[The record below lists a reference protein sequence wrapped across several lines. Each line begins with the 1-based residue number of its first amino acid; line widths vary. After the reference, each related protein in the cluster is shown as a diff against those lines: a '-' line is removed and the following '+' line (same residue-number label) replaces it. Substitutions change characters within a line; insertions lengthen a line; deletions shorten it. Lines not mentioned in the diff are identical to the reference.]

1 MYSALHRNT
10 RVLAVVAVAA
20 CTSAD
25 SATDLQPEGPPMIAQ
40 VRLVEVFSIGEIRGL
55 NRTVF
60 GFGSHPEATPDE
72 AHAVTT
78 AKAAD
83 NRLRIVLDELLR
95 GNNLE
100 EIACRAIVDDD
111 AYDRV
116 PLGATPDDVARCA
129 VAQDL
134 LPSSCPGGNVRSMC
148 VCRLNAGCPT
158 GINGAVVPMGLP
170 VGVLDLDQDGAADNS
185 HFIAGAATLS
195 CGGIDVAL
203 DLDRSYWTPSG
214 NQQRPAQGGFDALGP
229 AVVVVPAVPLPT
241 NVECSLGFA
250 PDVVDKDSNRVCAP
264 PDGDIAR
271 DCTPGDTSAVTF
283 KVEPLEFLASV
294 TDPGQSRTA
303 DILITAN
310 VPIEPASLTGITVT
324 EAPDTSYTQFAVRRG
339 TSPNQIVIT
348 WTAVGGLA
356 PGTRYTITV
365 TTAVT
370 DTHRQPAPQAFQLA
384 FTTAAS

>member
-20 CTSAD
+20 CASTD

-60 GFGSHPEATPDE
+60 GFGDHPEATPDD
-72 AHAVTT
+72 AHPVTT

-100 EIACRAIVDDD
+100 EIACRALVDDD

-129 VAQDL
+129 VAQDV
-134 LPSSCPGGNVRSMC
+134 LPSSCPGSNRLSLC
-148 VCRLNAGCPT
+148 VCKLDAGCPT
-158 GINGAVVPMGLP
+158 GINGALTPRGES

-185 HFIAGAATLS
+185 HFIAGAVALS
-195 CGGIDVAL
+195 CGAIDVAI

-241 NVECSLGFA
+241 NLECRLGFA
-250 PDVVDKDSNRVCAP
+250 ADVVDKDGNQVCAP
-264 PDGDIAR
+264 PQGDIAS

-310 VPIEPASLTGITVT
+310 VPIDPASLTGITVT
-324 EAPDTSYTQFAVRRG
+324 EAPDTSYTQFTAQRG
-339 TSPNQIVIT
+339 ASPNQIVIR

-356 PGTRYTITV
+356 PGTRYTITI